1 MCGFIGV
8 YSLDESRPAI
18 TAEQL
23 RQMRETVRHR
33 GPDDAGL
40 YLGENERLGLGF
52 RRLSII
58 DLSPSGNQPM
68 ALPDG
73 SLRIVFNGEIYNYR
87 ELRAELERDG
97 VSFRSQTDT
106 EVLLHLYQRM
116 GPKMLHRVIG
126 MFAIAVWDAR
136 NHTLW
141 LARDRIG
148 IKPLYYA
155 RKGNRFF
162 FASEIK
168 ALFAHPDFTPA
179 VSQEALYHYLTLLT
193 TPPPMTLFEGIS
205 KLPAGHTLTVH
216 PDGRIQTE
224 EYWDVFT
231 EAERYAQLRE
241 RDLPAAILE
250 LLQDSIRLHMVSD
263 VPVGVFLSGGLD
275 SSAIVALMSRI
286 LDRPVRS
293 FSIGYEADAKYN
305 ELNHARHAAELYGT
319 EHHEIQITE
328 RDLLSFLPA
337 LIHHQDEP
345 IADPVCVPL
354 YFVAKL
360 AKECGVTVCQVG
372 EGSDELFG
380 YPAWSLYLAAH
391 RWGRAV
397 ALLPGWV
404 RRTLMIGVE
413 HLHGRRR
420 PFEYLSRLDKSQ
432 VVFWGNSEAYG
443 EGFKRQLLSETYF
456 QRYPDISTW
465 TIIKPYYQKF
475 LERAPHADFFN
486 FMTYLEM
493 HLRLPELLLMRVDK
507 MTMAASV
514 ESRVPFLDHR
524 LVTLVASQ
532 PQRWKT
538 RGGEPKYL
546 LKKTLEQIL
555 PFDIIYRK
563 KQGFGVPIEKWFS
576 SALGRFSRHTIA
588 KKLPD
593 LPYFRT
599 AAVTQLLESPQ
610 RHRSWFLLNFVLWHD
625 YWIEGNR
632 KSSEEAQ
639 SPATLLPV

>member
-1 MCGFIGV
+1 MCGFVGI
-8 YSLDESRPAI
+8 YSLDKSRPAI
-18 TAEQL
+18 TPEQL
-23 RQMRETVRHR
+23 RQMCETLRHR
-33 GPDDAGL
+33 GPDDEGL
-40 YLGENERLGLGF
+40 YLGENDRLGLGF

-68 ALPDG
+68 ALPDE
-73 SLRIVFNGEIYNYR
+73 SLRVVFNGEIYNYR
-87 ELRAELERDG
+87 ELREELEREG

-106 EVLLHLYQRM
+106 EVILHLYQKM
-116 GPKMLHRVIG
+116 GPKMLHRLIG

-155 RKGNRFF
+155 RKGHRFF

-168 ALFAHPDFTPA
+168 ALLAHPDFTPA
-179 VSQEALYHYLTLLT
+179 VNQEALYHYLTLLT
-193 TPPPMTLFEGIS
+193 TPPSMTLFEGIA
-205 KLPAGHTLTVH
+205 KLPAGHTLTIH
-216 PDGRIQTE
+216 PDGRMQTE

-231 EAERYAQLRE
+231 GAEAYLHLSE

-263 VPVGVFLSGGLD
+263 VPVGVFLSGGVD
-275 SSAIVALMSRI
+275 SSTIVALMTRI
-286 LDRPVRS
+286 LDRPVRT
-293 FSIGYEADAKYN
+293 FSIGYEADEKYN
-305 ELNHARHAAELYGT
+305 ELHHARHVAELYGT
-319 EHHEIQITE
+319 EHHEIKISE
-328 RDLLSFLPA
+328 HDLLSFLPA

-360 AKECGVTVCQVG
+360 AKEYGVTVCQVG

-380 YPAWSLYLAAH
+380 YPAWNLYLAAQ
-391 RWGRAV
+391 RWGRVV
-397 ALLPGWV
+397 AMLPGWV
-404 RRTLMIGVE
+404 RQALIIAVK
-413 HLHGRRR
+413 HSHGRRR
-420 PFEYLSRLDKSQ
+420 PFEYLNRIDKKQ

-443 EGFKRQLLSETYF
+443 EGFKHQLLSETYF
-456 QRYPDISTW
+456 QQYPDISTS
-465 TIIKPYYQKF
+465 TIIEPYYQRF
-475 LERAPHADFFN
+475 LERAPHPDFFN

-532 PQRWKT
+532 PQRWKI
-538 RGGEPKYL
+538 RSGEAKYL
-546 LKKTLEQIL
+546 LKKTVEKVL
-555 PFDIIYRK
+555 PSDIIYRK
-563 KQGFGVPIEKWFS
+563 KQGFGVPIDKWIFA
-576 SALGRFSRHTIA
+576 ALGQFSRHTLTR
-588 KKLPD
+588 KLPE

-599 AAVTQLLESPQ
+599 TAVTQLLESP
-610 RHRSWFLLNFVLWHD
+610 RPHRSWFLLNFVLWHD

-632 KSSEEAQ
+632 KSFEEAQ
-639 SPATLLPV
+639 SPATSLSV

>member
-1 MCGFIGV
+1 MCGFVGI
-8 YSLDESRPAI
+8 YSLNESRPAI
-18 TAEQL
+18 TPEQL
-23 RQMRETVRHR
+23 RHMRETLRHR
-33 GPDDAGL
+33 GPDDEGL
-40 YLGENERLGLGF
+40 YLAENERLGLGF

-87 ELRAELERDG
+87 ELRAELEREG

-106 EVLLHLYQRM
+106 EVLLHLYQKM
-116 GPKMLHRVIG
+116 GPKMLHRLIG
-126 MFAIAVWDAR
+126 MFAIVIWDAR
-136 NHTLW
+136 NRTLW

-168 ALFAHPDFTPA
+168 AILAHPDFTPA
-179 VSQEALYHYLTLLT
+179 VNQEALYHYLTLLT

-205 KLPAGHTLTVH
+205 KLPAGHTLTIH
-216 PDGRIQTE
+216 PDGRAQTE

-231 EAERYAQLRE
+231 GAEEYAQLRE

-263 VPVGVFLSGGLD
+263 VPVGVFLSGGVD
-275 SSAIVALMSRI
+275 SSTIVALMSKI

-293 FSIGYEADAKYN
+293 FSIGYEADAKYD
-305 ELNHARHAAELYGT
+305 ELHHARHAAELYGT
-319 EHHEIQITE
+319 EHHEIRISE

-360 AKECGVTVCQVG
+360 AKERGVTVCQVG

-380 YPAWSLYLAAH
+380 YPAWNLYLAAQ
-391 RWGRAV
+391 RWGRLV
-397 ALLPGWV
+397 PMLPGWLRQALIIAV
-404 RRTLMIGVE
+404 K
-413 HLHGRRR
+413 HAHGRRR
-420 PFEYLSRLDKSQ
+420 PFEYLNRIDKKQ

-443 EGFKRQLLSETYF
+443 EGLKQQLLSEAYF
-456 QRYPDISTW
+456 QQYPDISTN
-465 TIIKPYYQKF
+465 TIIEPYYQKF
-475 LERAPHADFFN
+475 LERAPHADPFN

-532 PQRWKT
+532 PQGWKI
-538 RGGEPKYL
+538 RRKEPKYL
-546 LKKTLEQIL
+546 LKKTVEQIL
-555 PFDIIYRK
+555 PSDIIYRK
-563 KQGFGVPIEKWFS
+563 KQGFGVPIDKWIFA
-576 SALGRFSRHTIA
+576 ALGQFSRATLTR
-588 KKLPD
+588 KLPE
-593 LPYFRT
+593 LPYFQST
-599 AAVTQLLESPQ
+599 AVTELLESSKP
-610 RHRSWFLLNFVLWHD
+610 HRSWFLLNFVLWHD

-632 KSSEEAQ
+632 KSLEEVQ
-639 SPATLLPV
+639 SPAMPLLV